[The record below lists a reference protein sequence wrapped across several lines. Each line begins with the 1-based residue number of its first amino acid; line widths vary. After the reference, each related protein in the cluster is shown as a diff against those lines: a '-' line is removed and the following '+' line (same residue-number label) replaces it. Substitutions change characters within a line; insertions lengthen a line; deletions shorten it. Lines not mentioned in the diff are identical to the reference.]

1 MVDAKNLVS
10 SKSLESLG
18 LYDSLSPSF
27 SHLKYCK
34 SLETFNDLSRV
45 ESFEDKTVL
54 IIRNY
59 GFS

>member
-45 ESFEDKTVL
+45 EIKL
-54 IIRNY
+54 Y
-59 GFS
+59 